1 MPENLRITTPVPNS
15 DGVIK
20 PNPSAQTPL
29 VEPMDPARVNRPNTQ
44 DQNTDSASLNLLLS
58 RDSVFGKFIQQLRQT
73 PSLSET
79 LGKILFNT
87 IRQLKANPASLPE
100 DSALRELVSGL
111 YKEQSELVDDIML
124 QQKNSSVFSGPLFEL
139 LNRVSEQAGD
149 LQLDYR
155 MASFLK
161 AFDGFSS
168 VKDTTNSILSN
179 LSDIAKNIPTN
190 DARQLVLLCEKLN
203 AEDPAANV
211 SHNLDVLKKEIIPF
225 LSAYVS
231 KSSDY
236 GKMRETISILLQNIS
251 ILNISTRD
259 NLEAKFLDL
268 VRYCERHTT
277 EPQLNLMRSFYE
289 NAVKNDS
296 EKADSHVLHSLLHLL
311 SKAGDGEVSEADRAI
326 YGDICRSLLLDNS
339 VYMPFTHLV
348 LPAVL
353 QGKFLFSQIWIEKK
367 DDKEASSTRSA
378 AAEIPTL
385 LYLTFDIQDLGYF
398 EARIELTGK
407 KMNLSLSCPEKL
419 LGQSR
424 AITASLA
431 QILTKNGLSFGDIS
445 LSRCEKPTIPDLI
458 VQKTL
463 ERRQAVNV
471 SV

>member
-44 DQNTDSASLNLLLS
+44 DQNANSSSLNLLLS
-58 RDSVFGKFIQQLRQT
+58 RDSVFGKFIQQIRQT
-73 PSLSET
+73 PLLTET
-79 LGKILFNT
+79 LEKILFST
-87 IRQLKANPASLPE
+87 IRQLKANPDSFSE
-100 DSALRELVSGL
+100 DSALRELVSVL
-111 YKEQSELVDDIML
+111 YKEQGELVDDLML
-124 QQKNSSVFSGPLFEL
+124 QEKNSTLFSGPLFEH

-149 LQLDYR
+149 LQLDLR
-155 MASFLK
+155 IASFLK

-168 VKDTTNSILSN
+168 VKETTKSILSN
-179 LSDIAKNIPTN
+179 LDNIGKNIPSN
-190 DARQLVLLCEKLN
+190 DARQLALLCEKLN
-203 AEDPAANV
+203 TEDPAGNI
-211 SHNLDVLKKEIIPF
+211 SHNLNVLKNEIIPF

-236 GKMRETISILLQNIS
+236 GKMRETISLLLQNIS

-277 EPQLNLMRSFYE
+277 EPQLNLMRSFFE
-289 NAVKNDS
+289 DAVKNNS
-296 EKADSHVLHSLLHLL
+296 EKEQSNILHSLLHLL
-311 SKAGDGEVSEADRAI
+311 SKASSGEASEADRTM

-367 DDKEASSTRSA
+367 DDKEESSIRPT
-378 AAEIPTL
+378 AAESPTR

-407 KMNLSLSCPEKL
+407 KIDLSLSCPEKL

-431 QILTKNGLSFGDIS
+431 QILTKNGLSFGDIR

-458 VQKTL
+458 VQKIM